1 MSTTALTKNES
12 TRRFELTVDDKPAF
26 IVYEPLGDSVLAL
39 THTEVDPALEGK
51 GVGSKLVE
59 ETLQYI
65 DNQGM
70 RIVPTCPFVSAY
82 IKRHPD
88 WRRLLADDNAV
99 A

>member
-1 MSTTALTKNES
+1 MNTTALSNNES
-12 TRRFELTVDDKPAF
+12 TKRFEMTVDGKPAF
-26 IVYEPLGDSVLAL
+26 IAYKPQGDTILVL

-65 DNQGM
+65 DGQGKQL
-70 RIVPTCPFVSAY
+70 ISECPFVSAY

-88 WRRLLADDNAV
+88 WKRLLAEDRAAV
-99 A
+99 

>member
-12 TRRFELTVDDKPAF
+12 TRRFELNVDDKPAF

-59 ETLQYI
+59 ETLQYV
-65 DNQGM
+65 DKQGM
-70 RIVPTCPFVSAY
+70 RVVSMCPFVSAY
-82 IKRHPD
+82 IKRHPG
-88 WRRLLADDNAV
+88 WKRLLADDNAV